1 MGQVSQNSTHLLG
14 LVCSF
19 WLSVYLSFSQNTSLH
34 LDKHAWHLFWNAAS
48 MYQCMDVPL
57 TPEIGCLFI
66 WCARQW
72 KFLINQTYF
81 PHSSNRVRMSCVWKQ
96 NCVAVEWET
105 DKSTFT
111 HVVSLSDLKGWFE
124 RLVTCIF
131 KLGHDDTSQ
140 MTGQVAFSSFQ
151 WRSHYKMIQ
160 FPLQKTCTN
169 ILPNCAALEKFRYF
183 EIMLQS
189 SKVYKVESNRHKVH
203 ITVNIKSLVF
213 YLNNLINL
221 TTILKSI

>member
-1 MGQVSQNSTHLLG
+1 MSQNSTHLLG

-57 TPEIGCLFI
+57 TPEIGCLFM

-72 KFLINQTYF
+72 KFLMNQTYF

-105 DKSTFT
+105 DNSTST
-111 HVVSLSDLKGWFE
+111 HVVSLLVIWKAGHLYFE
-124 RLVTCIF
+124 TGAWWHIP
-131 KLGHDDTSQ
+131 DDRPSC
-140 MTGQVAFSSFQ
+140 VFPHFSGDHITKWYNF
-151 WRSHYKMIQ
+151 HYKKHVQIYCLTVQ
-160 FPLQKTCTN
+160 LY
-169 ILPNCAALEKFRYF
+169 R
-183 EIMLQS
+183 S
-189 SKVYKVESNRHKVH
+189 SG
-203 ITVNIKSLVF
+203 
-213 YLNNLINL
+213 
-221 TTILKSI
+221 ILKLCCNQAKFTK